1 MTGHTGFKGSWLTS
15 WLSLMGAQVHG
26 LALDI
31 PTNPSLFSDLGGE
44 ANQATTWLDV
54 CDTESVEELIRAFKP
69 NYIFHLAAQPLVVQ
83 SYLDPRQTWHSNTLG
98 TVSLLEAVRRSKLTD
113 VVVIMVT
120 SDKVYKNNEWVW
132 GYRESDELGGYDP
145 YSASKAAA
153 ELAIRSYSL
162 GGLLDESTV
171 VSVRAGNVV
180 GGGDWAAGRVV
191 PDLVRAW
198 LSEKTMLLRNPNATR
213 PWQHVLEPL
222 GGYLLSA
229 VAARKG
235 ILKTGESLNFGP
247 SEVASKTVGEV
258 VEGISQ
264 RLSPT
269 KSIKVQLEQTPI
281 RESGL
286 LALSSEKAKSLLG
299 WYPVLNFEKTLD
311 WISDWYSQHQSTSS
325 QSLVSEQIQEYQS
338 LLEASISWGQK
349 CK

>member
-1 MTGHTGFKGSWLTS
+1 MI
-15 WLSLMGAQVHG
+15 GAQVHG
-26 LALDI
+26 LSIDI
-31 PTNPSLFSDLGGE
+31 PTNPSLFIDLGGE
-44 ANQATTWLDV
+44 AKQETTWLDV
-54 CDTESVEELIRAFKP
+54 CDTESVEQLIKTFKP
-69 NYIFHLAAQPLVVQ
+69 NFIFHLAAQPIVGQ
-83 SYLDPRQTWHSNTLG
+83 SYLNPRQTWHSNTLG
-98 TVSLLEAVRRSKLTD
+98 TVSLLEAVRRSELRD
-113 VVVIMVT
+113 LVVIMVT

-162 GGLLDESTV
+162 GGLLDGSKV

-198 LSEKTMLLRNPNATR
+198 LSNQTMLLRNPKATR

-229 VAARKG
+229 IAASKG
-235 ILKTGESLNFGP
+235 ILQTGESLNFGP

-258 VEGISQ
+258 VDGISR

-269 KSIKVQLEQTPI
+269 KSINIQLEQTPI

-311 WISDWYSQHQSTSS
+311 WIAEWYSKYPTNASD
-325 QSLVSEQIQEYQS
+325 SLVSEQIQEYQS
-338 LLEASISWGQK
+338 MLEASVSWGQK